1 MTHRPIAQG
10 LRSAAVLA
18 LALVMSACSLP
29 TLAPDAPP
37 AWSGETQTLKRR
49 LTMVPLD
56 RSSAEQTLLSVTRL
70 SPTGLQTV
78 VTTPTGQRL
87 MTLVRD
93 EEGPRY
99 TQTLMEAPPFPAAWF
114 IQRLEW
120 SLRPA
125 ETLAKAFEGS
135 DWRLEVE
142 HFEHGPVR
150 RIYQGEALRARLDTF
165 EAAGAVTRQVLTDF
179 QFGYRLTIT
188 PFGTASDDRRPD
200 APQEEG

>member
-10 LRSAAVLA
+10 LRSVAVLA

-37 AWSGETQTLKRR
+37 AWSGETQILKRR

-56 RSSAEQTLLSVTRL
+56 RSNAEQTLLSVTRL
-70 SPTGLQTV
+70 SAEGLQTV
-78 VTTPTGQRL
+78 VVTPSGQRL

-93 EEGPRY
+93 EDGPRY
-99 TQTLMEAPPFPAAWF
+99 TQTLMKAPPFPAAWF

-125 ETLAKAFEGS
+125 ETLGKAFEGS

-150 RIYQGEALRARLDTF
+150 RIHQGEALRARLDTF
-165 EAAGAVTRQVLTDF
+165 RETGEITRQVLTDF

-188 PFGTASDDRRPD
+188 PLGDEAPD
-200 APQEEG
+200 AHRGTE